1 MTTVE
6 EGKNYQEQEPQAEIS
21 FIITDVDGVLVDT
34 MAKYDDILSMP
45 FPDPRDRAYFKN
57 SMGDPTLKQIYAIED
72 YKFPRFRHETGIL
85 PSDGDSLQAEV
96 AAQIDW
102 MLAKAKGKPFPEVRG
117 ILQVLKNQKYK
128 ISASSAHPR
137 ERIERILKEGRRC

>member
-1 MTTVE
+1 MIRRPPRSTLFPYTTLFR
-6 EGKNYQEQEPQAEIS
+6 S
-21 FIITDVDGVLVDT
+21 
-34 MAKYDDILSMP
+34 
-45 FPDPRDRAYFKN
+45 
-57 SMGDPTLKQIYAIED
+57 KQIYAIED